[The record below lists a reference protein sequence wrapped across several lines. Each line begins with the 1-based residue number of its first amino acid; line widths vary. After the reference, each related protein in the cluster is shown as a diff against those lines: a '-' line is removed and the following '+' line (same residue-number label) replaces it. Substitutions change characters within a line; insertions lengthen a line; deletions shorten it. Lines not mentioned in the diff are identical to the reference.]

1 MSAIRSLPKDGYNPQ
16 GNYNYVSSDSA
27 LDRIGKE
34 MAAQGLVIIPTVLD
48 VESLDTQT
56 ANGKALTRTRARF
69 LMHIADADG
78 NVFAAAWAGEG
89 IDYGNPDRA
98 LNKAMTNA
106 TKVFLLKLFVV
117 GAGGDDPDGEATE
130 QPQAQRK
137 PTTAAQRPAAAPA
150 TQRQGKAYPEQR
162 LPAKADPGEG
172 IPPGAPSGTEDNPF
186 VEKSAAA
193 ADAAPTATG
202 NVKKASQA
210 QLNEMHK
217 LGREAYGA
225 GWDAKRAQL
234 VNMISQGSAVSSVD
248 LTVKEC
254 TSLIDGIRKKLNE
267 AAVAVQTPAPA
278 HVANGRA

>member
-1 MSAIRSLPKDGYNPQ
+1 MDAVSTTNGALFKRIAAVMSAIRSLPKDGYNPQ
-16 GNYNYVSSDSA
+16 GNYNYVSSDAA

-137 PTTAAQRPAAAPA
+137 TQTAAQRPAAAPA
-150 TQRQGKAYPEQR
+150 TQRSA
-162 LPAKADPGEG
+162 
-172 IPPGAPSGTEDNPF
+172 PPPPSVDEDNPF
-186 VEKSAAA
+186 VEKSAAP
-193 ADAAPTATG
+193 ADPAPTATG
-202 NVKKASQA
+202 NAKKASQS

-217 LGREAYGA
+217 IGRQLYKE

-234 VNMISQGSAVSSVD
+234 VNSISSGSALSSID